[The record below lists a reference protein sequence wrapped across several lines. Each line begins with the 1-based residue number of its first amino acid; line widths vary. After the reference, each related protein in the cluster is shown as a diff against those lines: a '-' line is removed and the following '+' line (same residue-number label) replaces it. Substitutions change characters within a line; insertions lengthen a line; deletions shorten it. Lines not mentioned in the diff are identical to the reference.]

1 MSGGRSLDPLRYDL
15 ATAIDSERHR
25 GEARRHAHERG
36 LRDTRVARW
45 ALGARLAAAFMHAVR
60 RDRHSLTDYQCRLAD
75 GKVGRVAVVMSDGEW
90 TLVCRA
96 A

>member
-1 MSGGRSLDPLRYDL
+1 MDSLRYDL
-15 ATAIDSERHR
+15 ANGITSDRHR

-36 LRDTRVARW
+36 MRDARVDRW
-45 ALGARLAAAFMHAVR
+45 PLGARLAAALMHALR
-60 RDRHSLTDYQCRLAD
+60 RNRHSLTDYECRLAD